1 MLCYSGCSISHLAIS
16 LLLST
21 LRALAKT
28 WWRLDFRCCQLLT
41 QIGEISF
48 PMNRQKEGGCSQ
60 EEKIAQPEYGISK
73 CEISP
78 ARCTLPWIEKE
89 TSTFLSLANL
99 PSQRTSDLR
108 LPPPQSAGDGR
119 RRPVRSNS
127 HLELTGQTLL
137 LSVSGD
143 IRWLLQNDQSEPI
156 IPDPKASIQ
165 HVAIDPKGH
174 HMAAVNN
181 KVLDKKL
188 FCGIIWHSFS
198 GPLLCLGSI

>member
-1 MLCYSGCSISHLAIS
+1 MLFRMFDLTSGNLSPVVNFEGISKNVMTVGFQVQPI
-16 LLLST
+16 
-21 LRALAKT
+21 
-28 WWRLDFRCCQLLT
+28 LT
-41 QIGEISF
+41 QTDEIPF

-60 EEKIAQPEYGISK
+60 EERTAQPESGISK

-99 PSQRTSDLR
+99 PSQRTSNLR

-143 IRWLLQNDQSEPI
+143 IR
-156 IPDPKASIQ
+156 
-165 HVAIDPKGH
+165 
-174 HMAAVNN
+174 
-181 KVLDKKL
+181 
-188 FCGIIWHSFS
+188 
-198 GPLLCLGSI
+198 